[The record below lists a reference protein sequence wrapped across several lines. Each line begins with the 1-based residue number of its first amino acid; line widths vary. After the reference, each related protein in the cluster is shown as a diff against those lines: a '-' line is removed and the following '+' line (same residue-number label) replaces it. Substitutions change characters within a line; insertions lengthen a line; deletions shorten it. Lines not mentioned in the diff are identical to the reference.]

1 MSKRD
6 IRQGQQE
13 KIMTTMTTDTSYK
26 ITMSML
32 MQDCRNEANK
42 DKMIEILNRINS
54 NLLKP
59 DQLSIPPQVT
69 NEYVSMILHK
79 IEERLFFD

>member
-1 MSKRD
+1 MLKQD
-6 IRQGQQE
+6 IRQGQQ
-13 KIMTTMTTDTSYK
+13 KKVMTTRTTNTSYK
-26 ITMSML
+26 RIMSKL

-42 DKMIEILNRINS
+42 DKRIEILNCINS

-59 DQLSIPPQVT
+59 DQLNIPPQVT
-69 NEYVSMILHK
+69 NEYVSMTLHK